1 MNEQQARWFGGW
13 LRDQRIAR
21 GLSIEEAKAKA
32 DMSRDA
38 WTSLELGGRT
48 KDGEW
53 IVPNPRPQTL
63 MAVADTLNL
72 PAADVF
78 KRAGL
83 KPPVSVLVATDQVG
97 EDVLAQLVD
106 QLAFL
111 VEEVRVNRA
120 EIAELQERLGT
131 ASELGEFVPLPE
143 EPSSPRRRRTKPA
156 AP

>member
-1 MNEQQARWFGGW
+1 MDEKQAKRFGGW

-48 KDGEW
+48 KDSEW

-72 PAADVF
+72 PAGVVF
-78 KRAGL
+78 ERAGL
-83 KPPVSVLVATDQVG
+83 KPPVSVVTATTAVG
-97 EDVLAQLVD
+97 ETILEQLSE

-111 VEEVRVNRA
+111 VEEVRVNRQ
-120 EIAELQERLGT
+120 EIAALQERLGG
-131 ASELGEFVPLPE
+131 ASELGSFVPLPE
-143 EPSSPRRRRTKPA
+143 RRAPRRRRGNPA